1 MKWGLMGGTFDPIH
15 IGHLRC
21 AQEVLEMFSLDR
33 VVFVPSA
40 VPPLK
45 AHQGLTDF
53 KHRKTMVMLA
63 IEGNRHFSCSD
74 IEEKREGKSYTI
86 DTVRYFQEKHGPEL
100 LIHFIL
106 GQDAFLEIQK
116 WKDWQRLL
124 TLCHFVI
131 MTEPETEPEDL
142 MSVALPTFFTA
153 RFRFNMAVDGFI
165 GPSGY
170 ALFFRKVT
178 LFDVHSTDIRRRI
191 RGGMSIRY
199 LVPDTVRKYIGDH
212 ILYAAS

>member
-1 MKWGLMGGTFDPIH
+1 
-15 IGHLRC
+15 
-21 AQEVLEMFSLDR
+21 
-33 VVFVPSA
+33 
-40 VPPLK
+40 
-45 AHQGLTDF
+45 
-53 KHRKTMVMLA
+53 
-63 IEGNRHFSCSD
+63 
-74 IEEKREGKSYTI
+74 
-86 DTVRYFQEKHGPEL
+86 
-100 LIHFIL
+100 
-106 GQDAFLEIQK
+106 
-116 WKDWQRLL
+116 
-124 TLCHFVI
+124 

-142 MSVALPTFFTA
+142 MSVALPTVFTA
-153 RFRFNMAVDGFI
+153 RFRFNRAVDGFI